1 MPIRTHRGRA
11 AVYRRLWGWPLRSPR
26 HLAIAVLVV
35 AVVGTGVG
43 FLLPDPPP
51 GPSST
56 AQRSAQR
63 QAEAPAPTSEEDLA
77 AKSPPNLSVPTAS
90 PRPAPADPAG
100 VDAVR
105 AWGERWVDY
114 RGGDQQ
120 QWLDGLRPYT
130 TDEFVTVMESVNPA
144 NAGEA
149 VTGAPKPMESTRT
162 SMVVRLPTDVGALQV
177 TAVRTQDGWRV
188 ANYTGEG

>member
-43 FLLPDPPP
+43 LLLPEPPP
-51 GPSST
+51 SPSSS
-56 AQRSAQR
+56 AERSAQR
-63 QAEAPAPTSEEDLA
+63 RAEVPAPSPEEDLA
-77 AKSPPNLSVPTAS
+77 SKSPPSLSVPTRS

-105 AWGERWVDY
+105 SWGKRWVDY
-114 RGGDQQ
+114 RGGDQA

-130 TDEFVTVMESVNPA
+130 TDEFITVMESVNPA
-144 NAGEA
+144 NAGNA
-149 VTGAPKPMESTRT
+149 ITGAPKPMESTRT
-162 SMVVRLPTDVGALQV
+162 SMVVRLPTDVGVLRV